1 MTDTEKLTMLKA
13 MTGEKDEDV
22 LSTYLSIAGNK
33 VLKRAYPFDTT
44 VTKVPDQY
52 AYNQVEIAAYLL
64 NKRGAEGETAHSE
77 NGISRSYE
85 DGDVPPTL
93 LREIIP
99 FAGIVRKEVAP

>member
-1 MTDTEKLTMLKA
+1 MTDAEKLSMLKT

-33 VLKRAYPFDTT
+33 ILKRAYPFNST
-44 VTKVPDQY
+44 VTVVPDRY
-52 AYNQVEIAAYLL
+52 AYNQVEIAAYLV

-93 LREIIP
+93 LREIVPCASLI
-99 FAGIVRKEVAP
+99 GKEPVV